1 MQIKEEFCFGQK
13 PSQRIKTEHFFHG
26 QLGSWICG
34 TEGFHMLA
42 GQGQRGIWR
51 AAAIGYNMKA
61 KAGTGGD
68 YLRAF
73 VFTTN
78 FRETMRSERKDKDQ
92 TAWMSLLDLQQ
103 TVWDMHCGS

>member
-1 MQIKEEFCFGQK
+1 
-13 PSQRIKTEHFFHG
+13 
-26 QLGSWICG
+26 
-34 TEGFHMLA
+34 MLA

-51 AAAIGYNMKA
+51 AATIGYNMKA

-103 TVWDMHCGS
+103 TYGTCTVAASWSQEAQRSPPRGKGQK

>member
-1 MQIKEEFCFGQK
+1 
-13 PSQRIKTEHFFHG
+13 
-26 QLGSWICG
+26 
-34 TEGFHMLA
+34 MLA
-42 GQGQRGIWR
+42 GQRQKRIWR
-51 AAAIGYNMKA
+51 PAAIGYNMKA

-78 FRETMRSERKDKDQ
+78 FRDTMRSERKDKDQ

-103 TVWDMHCGS
+103 TIWDMHCGS

>member
-1 MQIKEEFCFGQK
+1 
-13 PSQRIKTEHFFHG
+13 
-26 QLGSWICG
+26 
-34 TEGFHMLA
+34 
-42 GQGQRGIWR
+42 
-51 AAAIGYNMKA
+51 MKA